1 MIRIIIADDHLMFI
15 DGIKALLGN
24 EPEVN
29 IVGHAL
35 NGVALLSLLE
45 KEKTDIILLDVNM
58 PVMDGI
64 ETTKQVCQKYPDV
77 KIIMLTMHNNH
88 EFIYGLIHAG
98 ASGYIL
104 KNTGKEE
111 LMDAIRSVYKG
122 KTFYSEDVKETIMQN
137 ISQRPAEQKI
147 EATRLTDREK
157 EVLKLIAME
166 YNTHEIAEKLFI
178 SINTVE
184 THRKNLLSKLNA
196 KNIAGLVK
204 FALQTGLIS

>member
-15 DGIKALLGN
+15 DGIKALLAN
-24 EPEVN
+24 EQEVN
-29 IVGHAL
+29 IAGHAL
-35 NGVALLSLLE
+35 NGAEVLSLLE
-45 KEKTDIILLDVNM
+45 GEKADIILMDVNM

-64 ETTKQVCQKYPDV
+64 ETTKEVRRKYPEV
-77 KIIMLTMHNNH
+77 KIIMLTMHNNQ
-88 EFIYGLIHAG
+88 EFIYGLIKAG

-104 KNTGKEE
+104 KNTGKQE
-111 LMDAIRSVYKG
+111 LMTAIRTVYSG

-137 ISQRPAEQKI
+137 ISQKPAGQKT
-147 EATRLTDREK
+147 EAAHLTDREK

-166 YNTHEIAEKLFI
+166 YSTNEIAEKLFI
-178 SINTVE
+178 SANTVE

-204 FALQTGLIS
+204 FALQTGIIS